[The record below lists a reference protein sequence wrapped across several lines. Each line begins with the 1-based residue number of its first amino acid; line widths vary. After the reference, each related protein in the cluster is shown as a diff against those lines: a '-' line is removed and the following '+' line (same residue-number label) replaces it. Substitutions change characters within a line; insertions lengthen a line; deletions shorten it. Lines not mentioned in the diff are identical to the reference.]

1 MVDWMQP
8 EGTCPME
15 KLSIG
20 KTGAPLADLRREGI
34 ESKQRDDKDAGLK
47 WEETGNHA
55 LGYHTP

>member
-47 WEETGNHA
+47 W
-55 LGYHTP
+55 